1 MGFLSLRI
9 FLQMVLGG
17 KTSRSSEKYS
27 FRRPCGYGFTGL
39 HQDEISPQR
48 NQYDTED
55 VQQQADVHHFALLD

>member
-27 FRRPCGYGFTGL
+27 FRRPWLWFYGFTS
-39 HQDEISPQR
+39 E
-48 NQYDTED
+48 
-55 VQQQADVHHFALLD
+55 